1 MMRRTVRE
9 AEPEQLEEMED
20 WSFSILEALNANQ
33 QLDML
38 NLLAPKYGID
48 PETVVRATLELPN
61 FAELN
66 SPVYTHT
73 VVPNLRNLGLL
84 TERTEDQ
91 WRALGML
98 TDSGGATAA
107 AG

>member
-1 MMRRTVRE
+1 
-9 AEPEQLEEMED
+9 
-20 WSFSILEALNANQ
+20 
-33 QLDML
+33 ML
-38 NLLAPKYGID
+38 NLLAPKYDID
-48 PETVVRATLELPN
+48 PESVVRSALNLPN

-84 TERTEDQ
+84 TERTEGQ

-98 TDSGGATAA
+98 TDSDRATAT